1 MALRQ
6 KMTQTNT
13 PKKEKLRIL
22 IADDFQE
29 TRRNTR
35 LMLATLDD
43 VEVVAIASNGQQAV
57 EMTKEHR
64 PDIVIL
70 DVNMPVMDGL
80 TAFKH
85 IIQEYPG
92 TGCIIISAENNPT
105 TVSKALSIG
114 IQEYLVKPFLTEELG
129 AAIKHVSEQLRETR
143 HKIVQLNQSNAN
155 YVAYLEQLASEYL
168 KEGRTDDEAT
178 QIFER
183 LAENPQCNLR
193 WLETL
198 AMMYAIQRKWGKLKL
213 LAERLE
219 YK

>member
-1 MALRQ
+1 MA
-6 KMTQTNT
+6 QTND

-35 LMLATLDD
+35 LMIAALDNL
-43 VEVVAIASNGQQAV
+43 EVVAIASNGQQAV

-85 IIQEYPG
+85 IVQEYPG
-92 TGCIIISAENNPT
+92 TGCIIISAESNPA
-105 TVSKALSIG
+105 TVSKAMSIG
-114 IQEYLVKPFLTEELG
+114 IQEYLVKPFVVEELET
-129 AAIKHVSEQLRETR
+129 AIKHVSEQLQETR
-143 HKIVQLNQSNAN
+143 QKIVQLNQSNTN

-178 QIFER
+178 KIFER

-198 AMMYAIQRKWGKLKL
+198 AMMYAIQREWGKLKS

>member
-1 MALRQ
+1 MAQ
-6 KMTQTNT
+6 SNT

-35 LMLATLDD
+35 LMIATLNN

-57 EMTKEHR
+57 EMTKEQR

-85 IIQEYPG
+85 IVESYPG
-92 TGCIIISAENNPT
+92 TGCIIISAENNPV
-105 TVSKALSIG
+105 TVKKAMSIG
-114 IQEYLVKPFLTEELG
+114 IQEYLVKPFLTEELET
-129 AAIKHVSEQLRETR
+129 AIKHVSEQLKETR
-143 HKIVQLNQSNAN
+143 QKIARFNQAN
-155 YVAYLEQLASEYL
+155 TNYLAYLEQLANEYL

-183 LAENPQCNLR
+183 LAENPQCEVR

-198 AMMYAIQRKWGKLKL
+198 AMIYAIQRQWGKLKF
-213 LAERLE
+213 LAARLE
-219 YK
+219 HK

>member
-1 MALRQ
+1 
-6 KMTQTNT
+6 MTQTDN

-35 LMLATLDD
+35 LMIATLDN
-43 VEVVAIASNGQQAV
+43 VEVVAIASNGRQAV

-70 DVNMPVMDGL
+70 DVNMPEMDGL

-85 IIQEYPG
+85 IVQAYPG
-92 TGCIIISAENNPT
+92 TGCIIISAESNPA
-105 TVSKALSIG
+105 TVSKAMSIG
-114 IQEYLVKPFLTEELG
+114 IQEYLVKPFLIEELET
-129 AAIKHVSEQLRETR
+129 AINHASKQLQETR
-143 HKIVQLNQSNAN
+143 RRIVQLNQSNTN

-178 QIFER
+178 KIFER

-198 AMMYAIQRKWGKLKL
+198 AMMYAIQREWGKLKV
-213 LAERLE
+213 LAARLE
-219 YK
+219 FK

>member
-1 MALRQ
+1 
-6 KMTQTNT
+6 MTQTHN

-35 LMLATLDD
+35 LMIATLDN
-43 VEVVAIASNGQQAV
+43 VEVVAIASNGRQAV

-70 DVNMPVMDGL
+70 DVYMPVMDGL

-85 IIQEYPG
+85 IVQSYPG
-92 TGCIIISAENNPT
+92 TGCIIISAEKSPA
-105 TVSKALSIG
+105 TVKAAMSIG
-114 IQEYLVKPFLTEELG
+114 IQEYLVKPFLTEELET
-129 AAIKHVSEQLRETR
+129 AINHVRDQLRETR
-143 HKIVQLNQSNAN
+143 QKIVQLNQSNAN

-168 KEGRTDDEAT
+168 KEGRIDDEAT

-183 LAENPQCNLR
+183 LAENPQCNVR

-198 AMMYAIQRKWGKLKL
+198 AMMYAIQREWGKLKL
-213 LAERLE
+213 LAARLE

>member
-1 MALRQ
+1 
-6 KMTQTNT
+6 MTQTHN

-35 LMLATLDD
+35 LMIATLDN
-43 VEVVAIASNGQQAV
+43 VEVVAIAANGQQAV

-85 IIQEYPG
+85 IVQAYPG
-92 TGCIIISAENNPT
+92 TGCIIISAENNPA
-105 TVSKALSIG
+105 TVSKAMSIG
-114 IQEYLVKPFLTEELG
+114 IQEYLVKPFLTEELET
-129 AAIKHVSEQLRETR
+129 AINHVREQLRETR
-143 HKIVQLNQSNAN
+143 QKIVQLNQSNAN
-155 YVAYLEQLASEYL
+155 YVAYLEQLANEYL

-198 AMMYAIQRKWGKLKL
+198 AMMYAIQRKWGKLKS